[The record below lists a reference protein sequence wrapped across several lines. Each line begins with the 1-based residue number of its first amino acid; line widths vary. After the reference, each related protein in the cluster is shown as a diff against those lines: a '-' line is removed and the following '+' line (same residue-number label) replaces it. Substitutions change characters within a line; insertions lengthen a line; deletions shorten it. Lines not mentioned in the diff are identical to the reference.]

1 MFYRFLIICFCS
13 LFTLAAKAE
22 EILIS
27 VDNDVEISV
36 TRFPLENAKA
46 IILWL
51 PSEYGIR
58 GREKATALAL
68 NKKGYEVWLADLH
81 SSYFIPHVRNSYKEV
96 PTKDIKKLILKATD
110 NPDKEV
116 VLFATGRA
124 AALALKAVRKLQ
136 LKPDT
141 NELIKSA
148 VLFHPNFYA
157 GSTQAGNDIQY
168 LPITYATNLAL
179 YIVQPSLSGKYF
191 QLKILEKN
199 LQTGGSDVILQTLN
213 GVSDG
218 FNIRKPENK
227 TEESYY
233 QKTPAIISNAIQF
246 LNLYKKTRMGNP
258 LPGTSNTESRHKKIA
273 GLQAYQGNIKS
284 LHLNFNDLK
293 NNRHTLKSHQGEV
306 LLINFW
312 ASWCPPCVKELPSL
326 NRLQTKIGSK
336 DFNILAVN
344 IGEETETVRN
354 FLAPM
359 NIKFPVLTD
368 PDGESVKPWKLIAF
382 PSSFIVD
389 KKGIIRYSLF
399 GAIEWDNMEV
409 TGIIKK
415 LLRE

>member
-1 MFYRFLIICFCS
+1 MFYRFLIIYFCS
-13 LFTLAAKAE
+13 IFTLTAEAE
-22 EILIS
+22 ELLIAVS
-27 VDNDVEISV
+27 DETDISV
-36 TRFPLENAKA
+36 TRFAVNEAQA
-46 IILWL
+46 VILWV
-51 PSEYGIR
+51 PSEFGIR

-68 NKKGYEVWLADLH
+68 NKMGYEVWLADLH
-81 SSYFIPHVRNSYKEV
+81 SSYFVPYGRNSYKNIA
-96 PTKDIKKLILKATD
+96 TQDIKKLIVKAAD
-110 NPDKEV
+110 NPQKEV

-124 AALALKAVRKLQ
+124 AALSLKAVRKLQ

-141 NELIKSA
+141 NDLVKSA
-148 VLFHPNFYA
+148 ILFHPNFYA

-168 LPITYATNLAL
+168 LPVTYATNLAL

-191 QLKILEKN
+191 QLKTLEKH
-199 LQTGGSDVILQTLN
+199 LQTGGSDVILQTLK

-227 TEESYY
+227 TEESFY
-233 QKTPAIISNAIQF
+233 QKTPAIISNAVRF

-258 LPGTSNTESRHKKIA
+258 LPGLPNRNSRPKKAA
-273 GLQAYQGNIKS
+273 GLQTYQGNIKS
-284 LHLNFNDLK
+284 PFIDFNDLK
-293 NNRHTLKSHQGEV
+293 NNRHTLESHRGEV
-306 LLINFW
+306 LLVNFW

-326 NRLQTKIGSK
+326 NRLQSKIGTK

-344 IGEETETVRN
+344 IGEETATVRE

-359 NIKFPVLTD
+359 NINFPVLTD
-368 PDGESVKPWKLIAF
+368 PDGKSVQPWKLIAF

-389 KKGIIRYSLF
+389 KKGVIRYSLF

-415 LLRE
+415 LLLE

>member
-1 MFYRFLIICFCS
+1 ML
-13 LFTLAAKAE
+13 TANAE
-22 EILIS
+22 ELLIS
-27 VDNDVEISV
+27 VSDETDISV
-36 TRFPLENAKA
+36 TRYTLKDAKA
-46 IILWL
+46 VVLWI
-51 PSEYGIR
+51 PSEFGIR

-68 NKKGYEVWLADLH
+68 NKMGYEVWLADLH
-81 SSYFIPHVRNSYKEV
+81 SSYFIPHGRNSYKKI
-96 PTKDIKKLILKATD
+96 PTQDIKKLIVKAAD
-110 NPDKEV
+110 NPHKEV

-124 AALALKAVRKLQ
+124 AALSLKAVRKLQ

-141 NELIKSA
+141 NSLVKSA
-148 VLFHPNFYA
+148 ILFHPNFYA

-179 YIVQPSLSGKYF
+179 YIVQPSLSGKHF
-191 QLKILEKN
+191 QLKTLEKH

-227 TEESYY
+227 TEESFY
-233 QKTPAIISNAIQF
+233 QKTPVIINNAIRF
-246 LNLYKKTRMGNP
+246 LNLYKKTRTVKP
-258 LPGTSNTESRHKKIA
+258 LPSLSNTNSRHKKAA
-273 GLQAYQGNIKS
+273 GLQPYQGNIKS
-284 LHLNFNDLK
+284 LHIDFNDLK

-326 NRLQTKIGSK
+326 NRLQSKIGTK

-344 IGEETETVRN
+344 IGEETATVRK

-359 NIKFPVLTD
+359 SIQFPVLTD
-368 PDGESVKPWKLIAF
+368 PEGESVKPWKLIAF

-389 KKGIIRYSLF
+389 KKGVIRYSLF

-409 TGIIKK
+409 TGIIQK
-415 LLRE
+415 LLLE